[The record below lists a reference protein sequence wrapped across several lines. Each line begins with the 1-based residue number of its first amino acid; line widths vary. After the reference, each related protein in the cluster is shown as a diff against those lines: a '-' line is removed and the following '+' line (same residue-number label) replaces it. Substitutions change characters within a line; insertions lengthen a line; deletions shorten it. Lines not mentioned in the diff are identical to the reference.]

1 MCLYTCNNFIHAVR
15 TDPTSFSEYLLCGLN
30 KLFYN
35 ELIYCR
41 SGQYYAFPCLPPP
54 QKFKFFD
61 NYCTRYISVLFT
73 ILFLKSLINTV
84 DWQVWVRVGRAISV
98 EGSPPWY

>member
-1 MCLYTCNNFIHAVR
+1 MYIPLCVCLYTCNNLIHAIR

-41 SGQYYAFPCLPPP
+41 SRQYYSFPCLPPL
-54 QKFKFFD
+54 
-61 NYCTRYISVLFT
+61 RSSSSLT
-73 ILFLKSLINTV
+73 IIARGTFQFYLLYFI
-84 DWQVWVRVGRAISV
+84 
-98 EGSPPWY
+98 